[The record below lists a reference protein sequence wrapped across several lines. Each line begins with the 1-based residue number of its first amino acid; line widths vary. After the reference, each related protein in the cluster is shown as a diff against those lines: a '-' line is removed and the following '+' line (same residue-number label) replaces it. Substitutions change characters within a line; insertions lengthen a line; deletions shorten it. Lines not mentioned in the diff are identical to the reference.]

1 MKKRKVKT
9 LKAKYTLVLE
19 NVYRDKNY
27 NLFDLPYNL
36 YDNDLKP
43 YFEEKFFQHFM
54 FHEIGFDNINIF
66 KQHLI
71 STLNDI
77 YPYYKQLYET
87 EIRCKN
93 IDFMLNKDL
102 KESYIRKINGET
114 LGNTQSTSSSTNN
127 NTNEDLSIANDTPQ
141 NKIDDLDKYM
151 TSASKNTSNGN
162 SSSNANGNVTSNGKV
177 NNKEEYELISQGNIG
192 VTSSAEL
199 LEKWR
204 ASIINIDQLIFKEL
218 ETLFMVI
225 Y

>member
-1 MKKRKVKT
+1 M
-9 LKAKYTLVLE
+9 KAKYTLVLE

-114 LGNTQSTSSSTNN
+114 LGNTQSTSSSTNI

-141 NKIDDLDKYM
+141 NKVDDLDKYM
-151 TSASKNTSNGN
+151 TSASKNKSNGN

-218 ETLFMVI
+218 ETLFILI

>member
-1 MKKRKVKT
+1 MSS
-9 LKAKYTLVLE
+9 KYTLQL
-19 NVYRDKNY
+19 YYIYKDKSY

-36 YDNDLKP
+36 YNNELKP

-71 STLNDI
+71 ATLNDI
-77 YPYYKQLYET
+77 YPKYKQLYET
-87 EIRCKN
+87 EIRCQN

-102 KESYIRKINGET
+102 KESYIRKLNGET
-114 LGNTQSTSSSTNN
+114 EGNSQATSSSNN
-127 NTNEDLSIANDTPQ
+127 NSSTNDLSIANDTPQ

-151 TSASKNTSNGN
+151 TSASKSNSSSTNN
-162 SSSNANGNVTSNGKV
+162 SSSNANNSVKNKT
-177 NNKEEYELISQGNIG
+177 NNTEEYELISQGNIG

-204 ASIINIDQLIFKEL
+204 AVLINIDEMIFKEL
-218 ETLFMVI
+218 ENLFLFV

>member
-1 MKKRKVKT
+1 M
-9 LKAKYTLVLE
+9 KAKYTLVLE
-19 NVYRDKNY
+19 TVYRDKNY

-54 FHEIGFDNINIF
+54 FYEIGFKNINIF

-102 KESYIRKINGET
+102 KETYTRQITGET
-114 LGNTQSTSSSTNN
+114 LGNTQTNSTSSNEN
-127 NTNEDLSIANDTPQ
+127 VNEDISVANDTPQ

-151 TSASKNTSNGN
+151 TSASKNKSNGN
-162 SSSNANGNVTSNGKV
+162 SSSSSNGEVVSNGKV

-204 ASIINIDQLIFKEL
+204 ASIINIDSMIFKEL
-218 ETLFMVI
+218 ESLFMLI

>member
-1 MKKRKVKT
+1 MSS
-9 LKAKYTLVLE
+9 KYTLQL
-19 NVYRDKNY
+19 YYIYKDKHY
-27 NLFDLPYNL
+27 NLFDQPYNL
-36 YDNDLKP
+36 YNNALKP

-71 STLNDI
+71 ATLNDI
-77 YPYYKQLYET
+77 YPKYKQLYET
-87 EIRCKN
+87 EIRCQN

-102 KESYIRKINGET
+102 KESYTRILNGESV
-114 LGNTQSTSSSTNN
+114 GNSQATSTSNN
-127 NTNEDLSIANDTPQ
+127 NSSSNDLSIANDTPQ

-151 TSASKNTSNGN
+151 TSASKSN
-162 SSSNANGNVTSNGKV
+162 SSSTNNSTSNANNSV
-177 NNKEEYELISQGNIG
+177 NNKTNNTEEYELISQGNIG

-204 ASIINIDQLIFKEL
+204 AVLINIDEMIFKEL
-218 ETLFMVI
+218 ENLFLFV

>member
-1 MKKRKVKT
+1 MSS
-9 LKAKYTLVLE
+9 KYTLKL
-19 NVYRDKNY
+19 YYIYKDKSY
-27 NLFDLPYNL
+27 NLFDQPYNL
-36 YDNDLKP
+36 YNNELKL

-77 YPYYKQLYET
+77 YPKYKQLYET
-87 EIRCKN
+87 EIRCQN

-102 KESYIRKINGET
+102 KESYIRKLNGET
-114 LGNTQSTSSSTNN
+114 EGNSQATSTANNTSTNN
-127 NTNEDLSIANDTPQ
+127 DLSIANDTPQ

-151 TSASKNTSNGN
+151 TSASKSNSNSVNNSESTANNSVRNTSNN
-162 SSSNANGNVTSNGKV
+162 T
-177 NNKEEYELISQGNIG
+177 EEYELISQGNIG

-204 ASIINIDQLIFKEL
+204 AVLINIDEMIFKEL
-218 ETLFMVI
+218 ENLFLFV